1 MRSLLALL
9 LFVLPVAGIAQDQWI
24 PIGTSSPPI
33 DALLLNVGYV
43 VMNGNNNR
51 VATIRSVTG
60 GFRMDVLTE
69 FDCRARRQRSLSS
82 ALSDKGGHLVS
93 ASAGDDHWFSGKDA
107 LGLDAACSA
116 PIAKP

>member
-1 MRSLLALL
+1 MRLQLALL

-33 DALLLNVGYV
+33 DALLLNVGFV
-43 VMNGNNNR
+43 VMNENNNR

-60 GFRMDVLTE
+60 GFQMDMLTE
-69 FDCRARRQRSLSS
+69 FDCHARRQRSLSS

-93 ASAGDDHWFSGKDA
+93 ARAGDNRWFSGKDA
-107 LGLDAACSA
+107 IGLDAACSA
-116 PIAKP
+116 PIAKT